1 LLTRRSLSLGII
13 TASRASDEVLVAFAL
28 GSCVAVCLY
37 DPVAAAG
44 AMAHVVLPED
54 PRASGASPGTHM
66 HTAVPALLKELQALG
81 GKRKRLLAA
90 IAGGASLFRPETD
103 LFAIGRRNAEAARQI
118 LGEYHIPI
126 MLDDTGGEFPRT
138 VMLEIGTGTVIVQ
151 PTGDGKS
158 GPARSHAALH
168 VARLG
173 PGAHPEGS
181 EATLSPRMAPDPEYD
196 RWRP

>member
-1 LLTRRSLSLGII
+1 MLTRRSLSLGII
-13 TASRASDEVLVAFAL
+13 AASRASDEVLVAFAL

-54 PRASGASPGTHM
+54 LRGSRASPGTHM
-66 HTAVPALLKELQALG
+66 HTAIPALLKELQALG
-81 GKRKRLLAA
+81 ARRKRLLAA
-90 IAGGASLFRPETD
+90 VAGGASLFRPD
-103 LFAIGRRNAEAARQI
+103 AHLFAIGRRNAEAARRI
-118 LGEYHIPI
+118 LGEHHIPI

-151 PTGDGKS
+151 PTGDGV
-158 GPARSHAALH
+158 GGRSRAPRSH